1 MHVIPFAIFG
11 LILLVAAAVVAGCL
25 YYAFRARAKITAIRE
40 APLCDVADLDEGYAK
55 AVGRVVALE
64 DPLDSPLKDTPCVFF
79 HFKVEEQRT
88 RTVTEH
94 DHGSRPGSFNR
105 TRTRTETYWATVL
118 DDRQAVRCGVEDRTG
133 VAQVELLEA
142 ETVLSP
148 SGHTTS
154 GLLSGCPAAVRREL
168 SERYNF
174 STKGLLFN
182 KTLRYTETVIEEGDK
197 LFVIGEI
204 EVSRQGR
211 PTFVKG
217 GQPFIVSDRSETK
230 LLGHYRRRATWAV
243 VAVLA
248 AGLLGPALATVVLVI
263 GSRVAARPRVVGNPL
278 LPQFVGPVQG
288 VLDPPRPPNPVA
300 APPTG
305 PDFLTRAVANDID
318 RELANLRSPDLAT
331 RRRGAGMLSVL
342 PAEPARRDEVL
353 TALRAVANDPDF
365 HLRTAAQ
372 QGLRRWEAAAAQGV
386 GRR

>member
-11 LILLVAAAVVAGCL
+11 LILWVAAAVVAGCL
-25 YYAFRARAKITAIRE
+25 YYAYRARAKITAIRD

-64 DPLDSPLKDTPCVFF
+64 DPLDSPLNDTPCVFF

-94 DHGSRPGSFNR
+94 DHGSRPGSFHS

-154 GLLSGCPAAVRREL
+154 GLLSGCPADVRREL
-168 SERYNF
+168 SRRYQF

-197 LFVIGEI
+197 LFVVGEI

-217 GQPFIVSDRSETK
+217 DQPFIVSDRSETK

-243 VAVLA
+243 VAAVA
-248 AGLLGPALATVVLVI
+248 VGVLGPALASIPLVF
-263 GSRVAARPRVVGNPL
+263 GVARAARPQVAANPVA
-278 LPQFVGPVQG
+278 PQFGLPAQG
-288 VLDPPRPPNPVA
+288 VPDPARWPNPVA
-300 APPTG
+300 APQAV
-305 PDFLTRAVANDID
+305 PDFLTRAVANEID
-318 RELANLRSPDLAT
+318 RELANLRSPDLDT

-342 PAEPARRDEVL
+342 PIDLTRRDEVL
-353 TALRAVANDPDF
+353 TALRPAANDPDF
-365 HLRTAAQ
+365 HIRAAAQ
-372 QGLRRWEAAAAQGV
+372 QGIRRWEAAAGQGV